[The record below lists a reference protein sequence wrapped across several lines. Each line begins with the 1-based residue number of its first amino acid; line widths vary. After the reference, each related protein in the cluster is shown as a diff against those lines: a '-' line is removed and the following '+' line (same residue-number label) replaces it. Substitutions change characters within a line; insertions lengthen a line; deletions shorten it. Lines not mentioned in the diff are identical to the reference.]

1 MNVFQVSGTLVC
13 TNRHPDMEQLPLR
26 VLRDEKGKVQVAMD
40 TIATREGDWVY
51 AVTGSA
57 ARQALGKERVH
68 IITDLTICGIID
80 FWDEAE

>member
-1 MNVFQVSGTLVC
+1 VNVFQVSSTLVC

-26 VLRDEKGKVQVAMD
+26 VLRDAKGKVQVATD